1 MKEYEILET
10 KLLLKFLQAQDLP
23 RSLYTD
29 LILMH
34 YTSESTCG
42 AFGGRGLWCGG
53 GSGGA

>member
-10 KLLLKFLQAQDLP
+10 KLFLMFVQAQDLP

-29 LILMH
+29 LILMC